1 MRIKLIA
8 VAAVLAMS
16 IALCLFSM
24 HQVFAA
30 LDQMEYQTA
39 LLLER
44 IDAGDLE
51 GGRQVLAE
59 MAHQWEEAK
68 PLLEALTPHG
78 DLHDVT
84 LQYVEAATNLESG
97 DMDDFA
103 RSAAL
108 LREYLK
114 HLREHES
121 LSWSNL
127 F

>member
-1 MRIKLIA
+1 MRVKLIA
-8 VAAVLAMS
+8 VAAVLALS
-16 IALCLFSM
+16 IGLCLFSM
-24 HQVFAA
+24 NRVFSM
-30 LDQMEYQTA
+30 LDKMEYQTA

-44 IDAGDLE
+44 VEVGDRE
-51 GGRQVLAE
+51 GGRQVLAQ
-59 MAHQWEEAK
+59 MARQWEEAK

-108 LREYLK
+108 LRESLK

>member
-8 VAAVLAMS
+8 VAAVLALS

-51 GGRQVLAE
+51 GAGRF
-59 MAHQWEEAK
+59 WRRWR
-68 PLLEALTPHG
+68 
-78 DLHDVT
+78 
-84 LQYVEAATNLESG
+84 TNGRRPSPC
-97 DMDDFA
+97 
-103 RSAAL
+103 
-108 LREYLK
+108 LRP
-114 HLREHES
+114 
-121 LSWSNL
+121 
-127 F
+127 

>member
-1 MRIKLIA
+1 M
-8 VAAVLAMS
+8 
-16 IALCLFSM
+16 ALVRRLSSTSVSYT
-24 HQVFAA
+24 H
-30 LDQMEYQTA
+30 LDVYK
-39 LLLER
+39 
-44 IDAGDLE
+44 
-51 GGRQVLAE
+51 RQ
-59 MAHQWEEAK
+59 
-68 PLLEALTPHG
+68 